1 MARALLPEDLWSLIE
16 AHPPIR
22 HRSPKGGRPRIDDRA
37 AMTGILFVLKIG
49 IPWEYLPREL
59 GCGSGMTSWRRLH
72 EWMRAGVWQHVHEAI
87 LRRLREHDQIIW
99 DRACVDA
106 ASVPAPAGGEH
117 TAETQPIAA
126 NSEANT
132 ICWWMSVGL
141 H

>member
-1 MARALLPEDLWSLIE
+1 
-16 AHPPIR
+16 
-22 HRSPKGGRPRIDDRA
+22 
-37 AMTGILFVLKIG
+37 MTGILFVLKIG